1 MSFRSPSVLPSR
13 SEPVA
18 IDPGDE
24 PSTKRRRISRACLQC
39 RNRKIKCNGKEPSC
53 DNCLTLNQT
62 CTYTESKR
70 RGLPPGYVMHL
81 ETYIKSFEMALGY
94 IIKENSNVG
103 TQLAEAVAKA
113 SRNNNTTQAEGF
125 ESSLQEA
132 YRLTWKESDVF
143 NLVQKLGK
151 SVSTTGGPTG
161 TMAPLTPAISS
172 NSQATVNQPT
182 SRPISH
188 SPSAPLSSSDFTVN
202 LPRTAVSGY
211 PQYYG
216 PSSIYERPSKPISL
230 SLVLEPPSQSVSHT
244 SSSNVAEYV
253 RPAFEW
259 LKSIPLSTKIDLAN
273 YYFFFVH
280 TWIPIV
286 DRELILDLIK
296 ATSTPQIPP
305 NRPVDSLLHS
315 SNIALITTF
324 MALTMQMKQN
334 QARPNSHK
342 DTPIFDPNSQP
353 KPTSES
359 KSNQISD
366 LNIST
371 PSSTLIS
378 LCASV
383 LPQHLSELGATTGS
397 QKLIMIQS
405 RLLYVL
411 LLLRKGFNSDAW
423 TEVGYS
429 VRSAYDLGIHVY
441 GVETFNDSENT
452 KLDTNPNTE
461 RHKQKVRIKVENE
474 YVISSKEHDNESD
487 DKPPFSSKKSPM
499 AAVSPPSHWTKRT
512 WFACCILDTLV
523 AAVLGRLP
531 TVRDCDFEATSLLS
545 TKDAW
550 EEWVVL
556 SEPCSTSGTADE
568 CGFVPIKPRKLFSEQ
583 GKLIVKDLKSSDLS
597 STVYGPSQ
605 AAWLAKPTRV
615 ITVYNSLFKLIRLLN
630 IFLYRINK
638 PTPEKSSNYS
648 KSKTDSKGY
657 CPEGDEYNEE
667 SDVDSDYIT
676 KPSDMYGDVMRND
689 FAQRVHKWS
698 QNNLHTS
705 CKKDVITYGIDGCNS
720 CSHTNVYS
728 ANSEYGNHD
737 SDSDNKTSPDL
748 SLDCNNAHTIVM
760 SPHALNLH
768 LTFSAVLALMI
779 RFDTISVLDCYDSS
793 LPYAAYLMPT
803 PPETGLRMPNP
814 SALNGNVGGLAGNFA
829 FGGDS
834 LYGDINFSQSTNGA
848 TNGLGMEN
856 MKNPN
861 GFSSAF
867 NRNNRDFV
875 GKFSN
880 SPQDQEAN
888 NRSNF
893 AQSKSNPI
901 PNFDMDINGMTTG
914 IVDLLNLDNGGF
926 DFPGFES
933 TGANPLSPAD
943 SSISTSSW
951 NSWSSQPVYILPHSL
966 PRHVTMKLTGYARF
980 YTVHSAPPFFAY
992 YSALALALAVDQ
1004 FKSVAQSVAQSISRQ
1019 QQQQHL
1025 GASVGFSN
1033 DVGANNPTKSFFGGL
1048 GGNVGGAHR
1057 RSGYNAN
1064 TQFFNN
1070 HENST
1075 GKNFMGGNDGETMGP
1090 DINNYGDEHE
1100 TYHNAANGITSV
1112 NTAANI
1118 SYLQSELSSVA
1129 GLIGITQSY
1138 YWVDSTWNLKGG
1150 TIRLESAT
1158 IQKKRH
1164 QVDKTLTKL
1173 KRILFGVIN
1182 PGANMKNV
1190 SNDGRLN
1197 RQSSME
1203 TDTNSC
1209 ESFSGSN
1216 SNSSSGTALFKDNR
1230 LLDTSSGNQISASN
1244 ACNNLININNS
1255 AALAMSIMGNRNKSV
1270 SDPVIG
1276 LNQASESYSPVKSV
1290 HGSDQIPSSN
1300 FNIQKSSGEMSS
1312 GVSGNSNRFNT
1323 QTGEAPQSTLQQNTA
1338 TLLAMLEAAATAAAN
1353 ETNQGN
1359 LSAQHQQQIHQKLSS
1374 VMGILGMSNQYAN
1387 TTNFNT
1393 LPFSAPEKIS
1403 AETDMQTAGFYS
1415 QVANS
1420 HEDSKGQ
1427 RDNSGGSRNAARG
1440 AGSVNVLPQYNGA
1453 LGLDEHGHVV
1463 ENKDQHDEHGGH
1475 VPEFLQNLGVM
1486 TE

>member
-13 SEPVA
+13 SKQVA
-18 IDPGDE
+18 IGPGDE

-81 ETYIKSFEMALGY
+81 ETYIKSVEMALGY

-113 SRNNNTTQAEGF
+113 SGNTNTTQAEGF
-125 ESSLQEA
+125 ESSLQED
-132 YRLTWKESDVF
+132 YRSTWKESDVF
-143 NLVQKLGK
+143 NLVQKLGN
-151 SVSTTGGPTG
+151 SISTTGGPTG

-172 NSQATVNQPT
+172 NSQGTVNQHTP
-182 SRPISH
+182 RPISH
-188 SPSAPLSSSDFTVN
+188 SPPASLSSSDFTVN

-305 NRPVDSLLHS
+305 NRPIDSLLHS

-342 DTPIFDPNSQP
+342 DTPIFDPNSRP
-353 KPTSES
+353 KPDTES
-359 KSNQISD
+359 KRNPISD
-366 LNIST
+366 SNIST

-378 LCASV
+378 LSASV
-383 LPQHLSELGATTGS
+383 LPQHLSEPGATTGS

-423 TEVGYS
+423 TEVGYC

-452 KLDTNPNTE
+452 KLDTNSNIE
-461 RHKQKVRIKVENE
+461 RHKQKVRIKVENDD
-474 YVISSKEHDNESD
+474 VLSAKDHGDDSD
-487 DKPPFSSKKSPM
+487 DKPPFSSNKSPM

-638 PTPEKSSNYS
+638 PASEKSSHSS
-648 KSKTDSKGY
+648 KSKTDFKEH
-657 CPEGDEYNEE
+657 CLEGEE
-667 SDVDSDYIT
+667 DSDVDSDYIT

-728 ANSEYGNHD
+728 ANPEHSNHEHV
-737 SDSDNKTSPDL
+737 SDNKTSPDL

-803 PPETGLRMPNP
+803 PPETGLPMPNP

-834 LYGDINFSQSTNGA
+834 LYGDINFSQSTNG
-848 TNGLGMEN
+848 LGMEST
-856 MKNPN
+856 KNPN
-861 GFSSAF
+861 GFPSVF
-867 NRNNRDFV
+867 NQNNQDFA

-880 SPQDQEAN
+880 SPHDQEAN
-888 NRSNF
+888 NSSNF
-893 AQSKSNPI
+893 AQSKSNPLL
-901 PNFDMDINGMTTG
+901 NFDMNINGMSNG
-914 IVDLLNLDNGGF
+914 IVDDVLNLDNGGF

-933 TGANPLSPAD
+933 TGADPLSPAD

-1004 FKSVAQSVAQSISRQ
+1004 FKSVAQSVAQSVSRQ
-1019 QQQQHL
+1019 QQHSHI
-1025 GASVGFSN
+1025 GTSVGFSN
-1033 DVGANNPTKSFFGGL
+1033 DMGANNPTKSFFGGL
-1048 GGNVGGAHR
+1048 GGNVGGTHR
-1057 RSGYNAN
+1057 RSGYNTN

-1075 GKNFMGGNDGETMGP
+1075 GKNFMGGTDGETMGP
-1090 DINNYGDEHE
+1090 DLNNYGDEHE
-1100 TYHNAANGITSV
+1100 TYHNATNGNTSV

-1164 QVDKTLTKL
+1164 QVDKTLTRL

-1197 RQSSME
+1197 RQSSMG
-1203 TDTNSC
+1203 TDTNSR
-1209 ESFSGSN
+1209 ESFNVSN
-1216 SNSSSGTALFKDNR
+1216 SNSSSGTVHGSVLSKDDR
-1230 LLDTSSGNQISASN
+1230 LRDTSPRDQVSASN

-1270 SDPVIG
+1270 SDPVLG
-1276 LNQASESYSPVKSV
+1276 LSQSSESYNPVKSV
-1290 HGSDQIPSSN
+1290 HGSDQIPPSN
-1300 FNIQKSSGEMSS
+1300 FNVQKSRAEMSS
-1312 GVSGNSNRFNT
+1312 GVSGNSNTFNT
-1323 QTGEAPQSTLQQNTA
+1323 QTGEASQSTLQHNTT
-1338 TLLAMLEAAATAAAN
+1338 TLLAMLEVAATAAAN
-1353 ETNQGN
+1353 GTNQGN

-1374 VMGILGMSNQYAN
+1374 VMGILGMSNQYASA
-1387 TTNFNT
+1387 TNSNT
-1393 LPFSAPEKIS
+1393 LSFSASENVS
-1403 AETDMQTAGFYS
+1403 AKANVQTAGFYN
-1415 QVANS
+1415 QTANS

-1427 RDNSGGSRNAARG
+1427 RENSGGSRNAANG
-1440 AGSVNVLPQYNGA
+1440 PGPVNVLPQFNGA
-1453 LGLDEHGHVV
+1453 LLLDDHRQVV